1 LFRACAWCERFMGI
15 SPPVADAK
23 VTHGICPDCSERLV
37 REDRRTRGRVLLVVR
52 QTRLDLRDRL
62 EATFAGFPDVG
73 VRIDQREG
81 ERRLPQTYE
90 GADRR
95 HHDRRRA
102 LQPSQ
107 VASWRAL
114 GVFVTQYLA

>member
-1 LFRACAWCERFMGI
+1 LFRTCAWCERFLGI
-15 SPPVADAK
+15 TPPVADPK
-23 VTHGICPDCSERLV
+23 VTHGICADCSERIG
-37 REDRRTRGRVLLVVR
+37 REERRSRGRVLLVVR
-52 QTRLDLRDRL
+52 PSHRDLRDRL

-81 ERRLPQTYE
+81 ERRLPQTFE

-95 HHDRRRA
+95 RQDRRRA

-114 GVFVTQYLA
+114 GVFVVQHLA